1 MIRRDSDLI
10 FIDAYQ
16 QEQKRA
22 PSIREICAHEGIKST
37 SLIHRHLLRMENR
50 GLITREKFPKSRTLR
65 LTEAGNNYFD
75 RVTKIKVR
83 ASAIRLTCE

>member
-1 MIRRDSDLI
+1 MIRRDRILF

-50 GLITREKFPKSRTLR
+50 GLITREKFPRTLR
-65 LTEAGNNYFD
+65 LTEAGNNY
-75 RVTKIKVR
+75 
-83 ASAIRLTCE
+83 LTELQKSRCEQAL

>member
-1 MIRRDSDLI
+1 MIRRDRILF

-22 PSIREICAHEGIKST
+22 PSIREICANEGIKST

-65 LTEAGNNYFD
+65 LTEAGNNY
-75 RVTKIKVR
+75 
-83 ASAIRLTCE
+83 LTELQKSRCEQAL